1 MRYVQQLSN
10 NFNKPFL
17 FSYRRCPYAMRS
29 RMALI
34 ASKIDFNIYEISL
47 KDKPK
52 EMLKLSSKGT
62 VPVLVLE
69 TEILDESLE
78 IMEWAARQVDSAD
91 FLKADK
97 NIKIDINRLIKMN
110 DNDFKEKLDN
120 YKYNSK
126 YNSNSNSSKDI
137 RFKDCLFFIR
147 LLEQKL
153 EKTKYLL
160 SNDLGYADI
169 AIFPFVRQF
178 ANVDYYLFKNS
189 GFTKTIKWLEK
200 LVDSHLFRKIMIK
213 PSF

>member
-1 MRYVQQLSN
+1 
-10 NFNKPFL
+10 
-17 FSYRRCPYAMRS
+17 
-29 RMALI
+29 
-34 ASKIDFNIYEISL
+34 
-47 KDKPK
+47 
-52 EMLKLSSKGT
+52 
-62 VPVLVLE
+62 
-69 TEILDESLE
+69 
-78 IMEWAARQVDSAD
+78 
-91 FLKADK
+91 
-97 NIKIDINRLIKMN
+97 MN